1 MLNLPTM
8 YVHIGPKPLEP
19 TGLKGMSNA
28 CVTNKHPEQ
37 SLCLHSDSVTATPPP
52 LAECYT
58 VLADAAVR
66 QERAVTSAE
75 MGVGANPEW
84 FLAGIAKWTA

>member
-1 MLNLPTM
+1 M

-28 CVTNKHPEQ
+28 CVTNKQPEQ